1 MILAGSDCK
10 TTMISITLMEKNTNN
25 MNKKAL
31 RNEQIPLLESFQHK
45 FIKRPCMRHFN
56 MWLSQSELYKKIDIC
71 KSIKSLLVFS
81 DGDIQIYTASY
92 KSVLSTIFLV
102 TSIFQFFLT
111 WKFIG
116 K

>member
-1 MILAGSDCK
+1 
-10 TTMISITLMEKNTNN
+10 
-25 MNKKAL
+25 
-31 RNEQIPLLESFQHK
+31 
-45 FIKRPCMRHFN
+45 MRHFN

-92 KSVLSTIFLV
+92 KSVLSTIFMV